1 MIHNLARLP
10 ERTMQHSSPSRTF
23 RRLAVLLLLT
33 LIALAWAP
41 RAALA
46 QAIYRGDALPAG
58 EVVDNDIV
66 LSGDVVHLAGVVKG
80 NAFVVGRQ
88 VTIDGQVEGSLFA
101 LGQRVVVNGEVG
113 GSAYVVGLVTELGQG
128 SAVGQNFAFL
138 GISLSSARDSRI
150 GRDLMALSLG
160 AQLQGTVGRNT
171 RLIAGLVQFLGL
183 FMDVTLGPTPAP
195 LQVARLA
202 GRAPGLGQIMLPG
215 GAFIDVVGYST
226 RPAQTEPEATTTGR
240 AVFDWLRFRVR
251 DYLPLLI
258 VGLLGYWFLRRP
270 LERSAAMVRERP
282 LASLGLGLVG
292 LILVWATLA
301 AFVLVFVL
309 ILMAGIGLGR
319 ISLWNV
325 SWLLWSLAYPAS
337 FLAFSLLLAFLN
349 YGTKAIAM
357 YALATYGVDR
367 FAPRAGRYRWLLLL
381 LGLLLYI
388 VLRAIPTLG
397 WVIGILVTAW
407 GIGGVWLMW
416 RERRGRGRQG
426 GEPVA
431 PAPAAAFE

>member
-1 MIHNLARLP
+1 
-10 ERTMQHSSPSRTF
+10 MQHPSPQRTA

-46 QAIYRGDALPAG
+46 QAILRGDTLPAG
-58 EVVDNDIV
+58 EVVDNDVV
-66 LSGDVVHLAGVVKG
+66 LSGDVVHLDGVVKG
-80 NAFVVGRQ
+80 NAFVAGRL
-88 VTIDGQVEGSLFA
+88 VIIDGQVEGSLFA
-101 LGQRVVVNGEVG
+101 LGQRVVINGTVD
-113 GSAYVVGLVTELGQG
+113 GSAYVIALVGELGQG
-128 SAVGQNFAFL
+128 SAIGQNFAFL

-150 GRDLMALSLG
+150 GRDLMALTLG

-171 RLIAGLVQFLGL
+171 RLMAGLVQFLGL

-202 GRAPGLGQIMLPG
+202 GRAPGLGQITLPG
-215 GAFIDVVGYST
+215 GVFIDVVGYST
-226 RPAQTEPEATTTGR
+226 RPAQTEPEATTTTGR

-258 VGLLGYWFLRRP
+258 VGLIGYWFLRRP

-282 LASLGLGLVG
+282 LATLGLGLVG
-292 LILVWATLA
+292 LILVWAALA

-309 ILMAGIGLGR
+309 ILMVGIWLGR

-325 SWLLWSLAYPAS
+325 AWLLWSLAYPAS
-337 FLAFSLLLAFLN
+337 FLAFSLVLAFLN
-349 YGTKAIAM
+349 YGTKTIAM

-397 WVIGILVTAW
+397 WVIGIVVTAW
-407 GIGGVWLMW
+407 GIGGAWLIW
-416 RERRGRGRQG
+416 RERRGRRG
-426 GEPVA
+426 GEPST
-431 PAPAAAFE
+431 PAPAAGAAFE